1 MERKN
6 YYDTIVIGAGAGGL
20 FFGAA
25 CLAFADVL
33 ILEKTKKAGTKLLM
47 SGSGQCNVT
56 HGGSIKEFLSCYGAN
71 GKKIRSCLY
80 KHNNIE
86 LRSFL
91 QSLGVTTYER
101 EDGKVFPVSME
112 AEEIRS
118 ALLSTCERNGVVIRY
133 GEAVTGVEVLNAEK
147 ELPDAEGEML
157 CESTEAAARGSRL
170 YDMQG
175 RNVQSAA
182 TDSISNIPE
191 QEAAGGIAAQQEN
204 TQLRPCDADADTRI
218 GFWGVSAGTLV
229 TDTEGIPTAA
239 EQGFPPY
246 ARFLVHTD
254 GGVVYAC
261 RRLVVACGGSSY
273 PSTGSDGELLNTLL
287 RDLPQ
292 LTATPPRPA
301 LVPVF
306 VENYPFTELSGV
318 SFHDVEIK
326 IFSNGQSTAKCG
338 SNAGAELALSAENA
352 EASTPQMQ
360 KSDADS
366 RKKNKKTRTELK
378 LAKPVGDLL
387 LTHKNFSG
395 PVILNNSG
403 YLQSGY
409 GLEINF
415 VFPYNN
421 NDMLSRLKSDSVGN
435 RKQISTYIA
444 ENFSLPKKFIAVVLE
459 MINVCDRPMVQLSGK
474 ELTSIAETFAKAHFT
489 VAGTAGFKQAMAT
502 AGGISLD
509 SVTLSDMQ
517 SKEYP
522 GLYFIGEVLD
532 INGDTGGYNLQF
544 AYSSARSVIDG
555 IYI

>member
-25 CLAFADVL
+25 CPAFADVL

-86 LRSFL
+86 LRRFL
-91 QSLGVTTYER
+91 SELGVESYER
-101 EDGKVFPVSME
+101 EDGKVFPVSMR
-112 AEEIRS
+112 AEDVRN
-118 ALLSTCERNGVVIRY
+118 ALLTACAKNAVEIRY
-133 GEAVTGVEVLNAEK
+133 GEAVTAVEVLDSECENACQRSDSFDKSAPGFSHKTAEAEK
-147 ELPDAEGEML
+147 SL
-157 CESTEAAARGSRL
+157 RYRL
-170 YDMQG
+170 HTSSG
-175 RNVQSAA
+175 AV
-182 TDSISNIPE
+182 
-191 QEAAGGIAAQQEN
+191 
-204 TQLRPCDADADTRI
+204 
-218 GFWGVSAGTLV
+218 WG
-229 TDTEGIPTAA
+229 
-239 EQGFPPY
+239 
-246 ARFLVHTD
+246 
-254 GGVVYAC
+254 C
-261 RRLVVACGGSSY
+261 RRLVVACGGASY
-273 PSTGSDGELLNTLL
+273 PSTGSDGELLKSLA
-287 RDLPQ
+287 RDLPR
-292 LTATPPRPA
+292 LTVAPLHPA

-306 VENYPFTELSGV
+306 VENYPFAELSGI

-326 IFSNGQSTAKCG
+326 ILPNTQKIANSC
-338 SNAGAELALSAENA
+338 SNAETALCSENA
-352 EASTPQMQ
+352 KTYKHQIQ
-360 KSDADS
+360 KNDTDS
-366 RKKNKKTRTELK
+366 RKKAKNSAAALK
-378 LAKPVGDLL
+378 LSNPVGDLL

-403 YLQSGY
+403 YLQNGY

-415 VFPYNN
+415 VFPYNS

-444 ENFSLPKKFIAVVLE
+444 ENFLLPKKFIAAVLE
-459 MINVCDRPMVQLSGK
+459 MINICDKPMAQLSGK
-474 ELTSIAETFAKAHFT
+474 ELSRIAEAFAKSRFT

>member
-25 CLAFADVL
+25 CPASADVL

-86 LRSFL
+86 LRRFL
-91 QSLGVTTYER
+91 SELGVESYER
-101 EDGKVFPVSME
+101 EDGKVFPVSMR
-112 AEEIRS
+112 ADDVRN
-118 ALLSTCERNGVVIRY
+118 ALLTACAKNGVEIRY
-133 GEAVTGVEVLNAEK
+133 GEAVTAVEVLDSECKPATENAEI
-147 ELPDAEGEML
+147 DAGASPS
-157 CESTEAAARGSRL
+157 CESLSRSVGMVFDGEA
-170 YDMQG
+170 
-175 RNVQSAA
+175 NHA
-182 TDSISNIPE
+182 TS
-191 QEAAGGIAAQQEN
+191 
-204 TQLRPCDADADTRI
+204 DTPTDTSS
-218 GFWGVSAGTLV
+218 GVSEGTPYTNFKGV
-229 TDTEGIPTAA
+229 PTDRLRYRLHTSSGAVWGGQLKP
-239 EQGFPPY
+239 
-246 ARFLVHTD
+246 RFLLRTSSGAVW
-254 GGVVYAC
+254 GC
-261 RRLVVACGGSSY
+261 RHLVVACGGASY
-273 PSTGSDGELLNTLL
+273 PSTGSDGELLKSLA
-287 RDLPQ
+287 RDLPR
-292 LTATPPRPA
+292 LTVAPLHPA

-306 VENYPFTELSGV
+306 VENYPFAELSGI

-326 IFSNGQSTAKCG
+326 IFSSGQSTAKSD
-338 SNAGAELALSAENA
+338 SNAEADLDLSAENTK
-352 EASTPQMQ
+352 SISSQTQ
-360 KSDADS
+360 KSNTD
-366 RKKNKKTRTELK
+366 KQKNNKKSTTALK
-378 LAKPVGDLL
+378 LSNPVGDLL

-403 YLQSGY
+403 YLQNGY

-444 ENFSLPKKFIAVVLE
+444 ENFSLPRKLITAVLE
-459 MINVCDRPMVQLSGK
+459 MINICDKPMAQLSGK
-474 ELTSIAETFAKAHFT
+474 ELSRIAEAFAKSRFT
-489 VAGTAGFKQAMAT
+489 VAGTAGFRQAMAT